1 MKNSLILVGTQW
13 GDEGKGKIVDYF
25 SEKFSAVCRFQ
36 GGHNA
41 GHTIYN
47 DEKKFVLHLIPSGIF
62 YDHVSCF
69 IGQGVILSLDS
80 LLEEIETIESK
91 GINLDG
97 KLRIS
102 RYCSLLLPIHAKIDQ
117 LREDKKN
124 KIGTTRRGIGPA
136 YEDKTARRSIK
147 AFDLEDDSLLED
159 KLKNLLDYYNFQIEN
174 IHKAEK
180 FHYQEVFDNLKETYS
195 KTSKFFGEVT
205 DSLEEIY
212 EKGKHILYE
221 GAQGTLLD
229 VDYGTYPYVTSSNT
243 LATSVGVG
251 SGFPKSI
258 YADVLGVVKAYTTR
272 VGEGPF
278 PTELHDEYGEKIA
291 EIGNVFGAT
300 TGRPRRCGWL
310 DLVALKYS
318 AKLNNL
324 TSLCVTKLDVLDSFS
339 EIKVCDEYEIDNE
352 IVQYKSRQLH
362 KVEPKYKTFKGW
374 EQSLGECQ
382 NYSELP
388 KETREFL
395 EFIEDY
401 TKVKISLISNGPQR
415 NDLIHR

>member
-1 MKNSLILVGTQW
+1 MKKSLILVGTQW

-180 FHYQEVFDNLKETYS
+180 FHYQEVFDNLKETYN
-195 KTSKFFGEVT
+195 KTSKFFGDVT

-212 EKGKHILYE
+212 EKGNHILYE

-291 EIGNVFGAT
+291 EIGNEFGAT

-362 KVEPKYKTFKGW
+362 KVKPKYKTFKGW
-374 EQSLGECQ
+374 EQSLGQCQ

>member
-117 LREDKKN
+117 LREDNKN

-180 FHYQEVFDNLKETYS
+180 FSYQEVFDNLKETYN
-195 KTSKFFGEVT
+195 KTSKFFGDVT

-212 EKGKHILYE
+212 EKGNHILYE

-291 EIGNVFGAT
+291 EIGNEFGAT

>member
-1 MKNSLILVGTQW
+1 MENSLILVGTQW

-47 DEKKFVLHLIPSGIF
+47 DKKKFVLHLIPSGIF

-80 LLEEIETIESK
+80 LLEEVETIESK

-102 RYCSLLLPIHAKIDQ
+102 RYCSLLLPVHAKIDQ
-117 LREDKKN
+117 LREDNKN

-180 FHYQEVFDNLKETYS
+180 FNYQEVFDNLKETYS
-195 KTSKFFGEVT
+195 KTSKFFGDVT

-212 EKGKHILYE
+212 EKGNHILYE

-258 YADVLGVVKAYTTR
+258 YADVLGIVKAYTTR

-291 EIGNVFGAT
+291 KIGNEFGAT

-324 TSLCVTKLDVLDSFS
+324 TNLCVTKLDVLDSFS
-339 EIKVCDEYEIDNE
+339 EIKVCNEYEIDNE

-362 KVEPKYKTFKGW
+362 KVKPKYKIFKGW
-374 EQSLGECQ
+374 EQSLSQCQ

-388 KETREFL
+388 KEAREFL

>member
-1 MKNSLILVGTQW
+1 MENSLILVGTQW

-47 DEKKFVLHLIPSGIF
+47 DKKKFVLHLIPSGIF

-80 LLEEIETIESK
+80 LLEEVETIESK

-102 RYCSLLLPIHAKIDQ
+102 RYCSLLLPVHAKIDQ
-117 LREDKKN
+117 LREDNKN

-180 FHYQEVFDNLKETYS
+180 FNYQEVFDNLKETYS
-195 KTSKFFGEVT
+195 KTSKFFGDVT

-212 EKGKHILYE
+212 EKGNHILYE

-258 YADVLGVVKAYTTR
+258 YADVLGIVKAYTTR

-291 EIGNVFGAT
+291 KIGNEFGAT

-324 TSLCVTKLDVLDSFS
+324 TNLCVTKLDVLDSFS

-362 KVEPKYKTFKGW
+362 KVKPKYKIFKGW
-374 EQSLGECQ
+374 EQSLSQCQ

-388 KETREFL
+388 KEAREFL

>member
-1 MKNSLILVGTQW
+1 MKKSLILVGTQW
-13 GDEGKGKIVDYF
+13 GDEGKGKIVDFY
-25 SEKFSAVCRFQ
+25 SKKFDAVCRFQ

-41 GHTIYN
+41 GHTIYK
-47 DEKKFVLHLIPSGIF
+47 EEEKFVLHLIPSGIF

-69 IGQGVILSLDS
+69 IGQGVILSIDS
-80 LLEEIETIESK
+80 LLEEIEQLEQK
-91 GINLDG
+91 GINLEG

-102 RYCSLLLPIHAKIDQ
+102 RYCSLLLPLHAKIDQ
-117 LREDKKN
+117 LREDNKN
-124 KIGTTRRGIGPA
+124 SIGTTRRGIGPA

-147 AFDLEDDSLLED
+147 AFDLEDNDLLET
-159 KLKNLLDYYNFQIEN
+159 KLRNLVEYYNYQIQNIHGSEPFAFEDVYNELMQSYKKASKYFGDVTDTLEN
-174 IHKAEK
+174 I
-180 FHYQEVFDNLKETYS
+180 
-195 KTSKFFGEVT
+195 
-205 DSLEEIY
+205 Y
-212 EKGKHILYE
+212 EQGGNILYE

-278 PTELHDEYGEKIA
+278 PTELHDEHGEKIA
-291 EIGNVFGAT
+291 EIGNEFGAT

-362 KVEPKYKTFKGW
+362 KVKPKYKTFKGW

>member
-180 FHYQEVFDNLKETYS
+180 FHHQEVFDNLKETYS
-195 KTSKFFGEVT
+195 KTSKFFGDVT

-212 EKGKHILYE
+212 EKGNHILYE

-291 EIGNVFGAT
+291 EIGNEFGAT

>member
-195 KTSKFFGEVT
+195 KTSKFFGDVT

-212 EKGKHILYE
+212 EKGNHILYE

-278 PTELHDEYGEKIA
+278 PTELHDKNGEKIA
-291 EIGNVFGAT
+291 EIGNEFGAT

>member
-195 KTSKFFGEVT
+195 KTSKFFGDVT

-212 EKGKHILYE
+212 EKGNHILYE

-278 PTELHDEYGEKIA
+278 PTELHDEHGEKIA
-291 EIGNVFGAT
+291 EIGNEFGAT

>member
-1 MKNSLILVGTQW
+1 MENSLILVGTQW

-47 DEKKFVLHLIPSGIF
+47 DKKKFVLHLIPSGIF

-80 LLEEIETIESK
+80 LLEEVETIESK

-102 RYCSLLLPIHAKIDQ
+102 RYCSLLLPVHAKIDQ
-117 LREDKKN
+117 LREDNKN

-180 FHYQEVFDNLKETYS
+180 FNYQEVFDNLKETYS
-195 KTSKFFGEVT
+195 KTSKFFGDVT

-212 EKGKHILYE
+212 EKGNHILYE

-258 YADVLGVVKAYTTR
+258 YADVLGIVKAYTTR

-278 PTELHDEYGEKIA
+278 PTELHDEHGEKIA
-291 EIGNVFGAT
+291 EIGNEFGAT

-362 KVEPKYKTFKGW
+362 KVKPKYKIFKGW
-374 EQSLGECQ
+374 EQSLSQCQ

-388 KETREFL
+388 KEAREFL

-401 TKVKISLISNGPQR
+401 TKVKISLISKGPQR

>member
-180 FHYQEVFDNLKETYS
+180 FHYQEVFDNLKKTYS
-195 KTSKFFGEVT
+195 KTSKFFGDVT

-212 EKGKHILYE
+212 EKGNHILYE

-291 EIGNVFGAT
+291 EIGNEFGAT

-362 KVEPKYKTFKGW
+362 KVKPKYKTFKGW
-374 EQSLGECQ
+374 EQSLGQCQ

>member
-1 MKNSLILVGTQW
+1 MENSLILIGTQW

-80 LLEEIETIESK
+80 LLEEVETIESK

-102 RYCSLLLPIHAKIDQ
+102 RYCSLLLPVHAKIDQ
-117 LREDKKN
+117 LREDNKN

-180 FHYQEVFDNLKETYS
+180 FNYQEVFDNLKETYS
-195 KTSKFFGEVT
+195 KTSKFFGDVT

-212 EKGKHILYE
+212 EKGNHILYE

-258 YADVLGVVKAYTTR
+258 YADVLGIVKAYTTR

-291 EIGNVFGAT
+291 KIGNEFGAT

-362 KVEPKYKTFKGW
+362 KVKPKYKIFKGW
-374 EQSLGECQ
+374 EQSLNQCQ

-388 KETREFL
+388 KEAREFL

>member
-1 MKNSLILVGTQW
+1 MSLDLLLGLQW

-80 LLEEIETIESK
+80 LLEEVETIESK

-102 RYCSLLLPIHAKIDQ
+102 RYCSLLLPVHAKIDQ
-117 LREDKKN
+117 LREDNKN

-180 FHYQEVFDNLKETYS
+180 FNYQEVFDNLKETYS
-195 KTSKFFGEVT
+195 KTSKFFGDVT

-212 EKGKHILYE
+212 EKGNHILYE

-258 YADVLGVVKAYTTR
+258 YADVLGIVKAYTTR

-291 EIGNVFGAT
+291 KIGNEFGAT

-339 EIKVCDEYEIDNE
+339 EIKVCNEYEIDNE

-362 KVEPKYKTFKGW
+362 KVKPKYKIFKGW
-374 EQSLGECQ
+374 EQSLSQCQ
-382 NYSELP
+382 KYSELP
-388 KETREFL
+388 KEAREFL

-401 TKVKISLISNGPQR
+401 TRVKISLISNGPQR

>member
-1 MKNSLILVGTQW
+1 MENSLILVGTQW

-47 DEKKFVLHLIPSGIF
+47 DKKKFVLHLIPSGIF

-80 LLEEIETIESK
+80 LLDEVETIESR

-102 RYCSLLLPIHAKIDQ
+102 RYCSLLLPVHAKIDQ
-117 LREDKKN
+117 LREDNKN

-180 FHYQEVFDNLKETYS
+180 FNYQEVFDNLKETYS
-195 KTSKFFGEVT
+195 KTSKFFGDVT

-212 EKGKHILYE
+212 EKGNHILYE

-278 PTELHDEYGEKIA
+278 PTELHDEYGQSIA
-291 EIGNVFGAT
+291 KIGNEFGAT

-362 KVEPKYKTFKGW
+362 KVKPKYKTFKGW
-374 EQSLGECQ
+374 EQSLGQCQ

-401 TKVKISLISNGPQR
+401 TEVKISLISNGPQR

>member
-80 LLEEIETIESK
+80 LLEEVETIESK

-117 LREDKKN
+117 LREDNKN

-174 IHKAEK
+174 IHRAEK
-180 FHYQEVFDNLKETYS
+180 FSYQEVFDNLKETYN
-195 KTSKFFGEVT
+195 KTSKFFGDVT

-212 EKGKHILYE
+212 EKGNHILYE

-291 EIGNVFGAT
+291 EIGNEFGAT

-362 KVEPKYKTFKGW
+362 KVKPKYKTFKGW
-374 EQSLGECQ
+374 EQSLGQCQ

>member
-195 KTSKFFGEVT
+195 KTSKFFGDVT

-212 EKGKHILYE
+212 EKGNHILYE

-291 EIGNVFGAT
+291 EIGNEFGAT

-362 KVEPKYKTFKGW
+362 KVKPKYKTFKGW

>member
-195 KTSKFFGEVT
+195 KTSKFFGDVT

-212 EKGKHILYE
+212 EKGNHILYE

-278 PTELHDEYGEKIA
+278 PTELHDEHGEKIA
-291 EIGNVFGAT
+291 EIGNEFGAT

-374 EQSLGECQ
+374 EQSLGQCQ

>member
-1 MKNSLILVGTQW
+1 MENSLILIGTQW

-47 DEKKFVLHLIPSGIF
+47 DKKKFVLHLIPSGIF

-80 LLEEIETIESK
+80 LLEEVETIESK

-102 RYCSLLLPIHAKIDQ
+102 RYCSLLLPVHAKIDQ
-117 LREDKKN
+117 LREDNKN

-180 FHYQEVFDNLKETYS
+180 FNYQEVFDNLKETYS
-195 KTSKFFGEVT
+195 KTSKFFGDVT

-212 EKGKHILYE
+212 EKGNHILYE

-258 YADVLGVVKAYTTR
+258 YADVLGIVKAYTTR

-278 PTELHDEYGEKIA
+278 PTELHDEHGEKIA
-291 EIGNVFGAT
+291 EIGNEFGAT

-362 KVEPKYKTFKGW
+362 KVKPKYKIFKGW
-374 EQSLGECQ
+374 EQSLSQCQ

-388 KETREFL
+388 KEAREFL

>member
-62 YDHVSCF
+62 YDHVYCF

-195 KTSKFFGEVT
+195 KTSKFFGDVT

-212 EKGKHILYE
+212 EKGNHILYE

-278 PTELHDEYGEKIA
+278 PTELHDENGEKIA
-291 EIGNVFGAT
+291 EIGNEFGAT

-362 KVEPKYKTFKGW
+362 KVKPKYKTFKGW
-374 EQSLGECQ
+374 EQSLGQCR

>member
-180 FHYQEVFDNLKETYS
+180 FHYQEVFDNLKDTYS
-195 KTSKFFGEVT
+195 KTSKFFGDVT

-212 EKGKHILYE
+212 EKGNHILYE

-291 EIGNVFGAT
+291 EIGNEFGAT

-362 KVEPKYKTFKGW
+362 KVKPKYKTFKGW
-374 EQSLGECQ
+374 EQSLGQCQ

>member
-1 MKNSLILVGTQW
+1 MENSLILVGTQW

-47 DEKKFVLHLIPSGIF
+47 DKKKFVLHLIPSGIF
-62 YDHVSCF
+62 YNHVSCF

-80 LLEEIETIESK
+80 LLEEVETIESK

-102 RYCSLLLPIHAKIDQ
+102 RYCSLLLPVHAKIDQ
-117 LREDKKN
+117 LREDNKN

-180 FHYQEVFDNLKETYS
+180 FNYQEVFDNLKETYS
-195 KTSKFFGEVT
+195 KTSKFFGDVT

-212 EKGKHILYE
+212 EKGNHILYE

-258 YADVLGVVKAYTTR
+258 YADVLGIVKAYTTR

-291 EIGNVFGAT
+291 KIGNEFGAT

-362 KVEPKYKTFKGW
+362 KVKPKYKTFKGW
-374 EQSLGECQ
+374 EQSLGQCQ

>member
-195 KTSKFFGEVT
+195 KTSKFFGDVT

-212 EKGKHILYE
+212 EKGNHILYE

-278 PTELHDEYGEKIA
+278 PTELHDEHGEKIA
-291 EIGNVFGAT
+291 EIGNEFGAT

-362 KVEPKYKTFKGW
+362 KVKPKYKTFKGW
-374 EQSLGECQ
+374 EQSLGQCQ

>member
-1 MKNSLILVGTQW
+1 MENSLILVGTQW

-47 DEKKFVLHLIPSGIF
+47 DKKKFVLHLIPSGIF
-62 YDHVSCF
+62 YNHVSCF

-80 LLEEIETIESK
+80 LLEEVETIESK

-102 RYCSLLLPIHAKIDQ
+102 RYCSLLLPVHAKIDQ
-117 LREDKKN
+117 LREDNKN

-180 FHYQEVFDNLKETYS
+180 FNYQEVFDNLKETYS
-195 KTSKFFGEVT
+195 KTSKFFGDVT

-212 EKGKHILYE
+212 EKGNHILYE

-258 YADVLGVVKAYTTR
+258 YADVLGIVKAYTTR

-291 EIGNVFGAT
+291 KIGNEFGAT

-362 KVEPKYKTFKGW
+362 KVKPKYKIFKGW
-374 EQSLGECQ
+374 EQSLSQCQ

-388 KETREFL
+388 KEAREFL